1 MQYLRDVKQFET
13 AAATRELVEQ
23 GKEQARLQQEAL
35 FEQQI
40 AGLSENQKI
49 QARRNRAAEIEAK
62 VKADDEAATQGFLT
76 VLKWVIGFVIFV
88 IYVATKSSCTFAG

>member
-49 QARRNRAAEIEAK
+49 QARRDRAAKIEAQE
-62 VKADDEAATQGFLT
+62 KAGEEAAIKVILT
-76 VLKWVIGFVIFV
+76 VLAWAIGFVILV
-88 IYVATKSSCTFAG
+88 IYVCWKATL